1 VRPYSDWGVVSV
13 RAPVWIPQ
21 NSTPT
26 QQDDPRAH
34 LLPVN
39 IPNGVS
45 IDANIATARAAYDS
59 FSLKGG
65 SEPGAAEARA
75 SMLNYN
81 RLEWFNSMVQDKG
94 SWDYKYANPDHTV
107 YENFGNFNYGATGA
121 AVHFSADTLLHVA
134 GWVQQHGGDA
144 ATGSGTM
151 SSSFIEALAGKGGAY
166 PYGHNRNDAFWV
178 QRVVDYYDCRQAH
191 PR

>member
-13 RAPVWIPQ
+13 RTPVWIPQ

-94 SWDYKYANPDHTV
+94 LGIISTPIQTTQFTRTLGTSTMEQPALPYTSQPI
-107 YENFGNFNYGATGA
+107 
-121 AVHFSADTLLHVA
+121 HFYT
-134 GWVQQHGGDA
+134 
-144 ATGSGTM
+144 
-151 SSSFIEALAGKGGAY
+151 
-166 PYGHNRNDAFWV
+166 
-178 QRVVDYYDCRQAH
+178 
-191 PR
+191 